1 MQIKTS
7 EHIQLSK
14 QQNCRHSPLLLNS
27 MTVAAIKD
35 NLKIGEVSSSLL
47 PVVLV
52 LMKFFHQGS
61 VIK

>member
-1 MQIKTS
+1 
-7 EHIQLSK
+7 
-14 QQNCRHSPLLLNS
+14 